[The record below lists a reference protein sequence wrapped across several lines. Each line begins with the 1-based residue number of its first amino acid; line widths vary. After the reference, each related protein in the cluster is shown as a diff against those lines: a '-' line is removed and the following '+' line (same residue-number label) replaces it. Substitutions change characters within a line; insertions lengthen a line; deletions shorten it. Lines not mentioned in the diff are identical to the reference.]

1 MLILW
6 CSLAGLM
13 LYLELVYHF
22 SGFGWSGFW
31 PVYLIMLITAW
42 AGVETIIIGVLRKW
56 LKKFAWYLALWLPVV
71 WTGAQLVYLRIFRQP
86 LLWEAMF
93 RGGGDALTNYW
104 REALDGI
111 LRALPFLILL
121 ILPAVALP
129 LVLKRVRV
137 RAGSWN
143 RRKVKWDLPTLSLT
157 QVMQAAAITA
167 VGIAGSVVVM
177 QVGKYLDADYY
188 EVYDE
193 FYDPLTVAE
202 YKIGRASCR
211 ERVWLKV

>member
-167 VGIAGSVVVM
+167 VGI
-177 QVGKYLDADYY
+177 
-188 EVYDE
+188 E
-193 FYDPLTVAE
+193 
-202 YKIGRASCR
+202 IGRAH
-211 ERVWLKV
+211 V